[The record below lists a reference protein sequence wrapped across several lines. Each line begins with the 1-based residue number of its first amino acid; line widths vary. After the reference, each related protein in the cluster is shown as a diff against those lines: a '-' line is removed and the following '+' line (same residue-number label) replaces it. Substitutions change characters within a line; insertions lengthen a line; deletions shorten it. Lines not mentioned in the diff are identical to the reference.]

1 MTLNFCNIC
10 FSVVLS
16 YAVMC
21 KTSEAQNESC
31 ASPPPTRSDN
41 WVRYLP
47 FEMRRIVEEA
57 RMKEFILHKSL
68 IQYQFRPPPSPRC
81 RYIGG
86 YTIQRSSSG
95 LKTYRSRF
103 IPLEVVRSD
112 PEVLLDSDAFLMTRV
127 PYHFSGEKQPVGF
140 NTQQPLNN
148 TSELLRYYFQ
158 KLKIPVDNRTYDNIF
173 EKVEKLSER
182 RSRLRM
188 DWGKQTTRE
197 PFESVVTF
205 LYGLRRRIAKKSV
218 QKWNIIKLKPFNKS
232 VPDDD
237 DVYKKRFFNFA
248 MEKRKIHVS
257 LITTKFTRNLKR
269 KFNITHVKRSV
280 DTASIIRKYNFT
292 DQRIFN
298 SSNLKRKY

>member
-47 FEMRRIVEEA
+47 YEMRRIVEEA

-68 IQYQFRPPPSPRC
+68 IHYQFHPPPSPRC

-112 PEVLLDSDAFLMTRV
+112 PEVLLGSDAFLMTRV
-127 PYHFSGEKQPVGF
+127 PYHFSGEKLPVGF

-158 KLKIPVDNRTYDNIF
+158 KLKIPVDNRTYNNIF
-173 EKVEKLSER
+173 EKVGKLSEK
-182 RSRLRM
+182 RSRLRR
-188 DWGKQTTRE
+188 DWGKQTTE
-197 PFESVVTF
+197 PSESVVTF
-205 LYGLRRRIAKKSV
+205 LYGLRRRLVKKSV
-218 QKWNIIKLKPFNKS
+218 EKWNIIKLKPFNKS
-232 VPDDD
+232 APDDD
-237 DVYKKRFFNFA
+237 GYKKRLLNLA
-248 MEKRKIHVS
+248 VENRKFHVS
-257 LITTKFTRNLKR
+257 LITTKFTRNVKR
-269 KFNITHVKRSV
+269 KFNITHVKRSM
-280 DTASIIRKYNFT
+280 DTASIKRLYNFT
-292 DQRIFN
+292 DPRFFN